1 MCFARILDAQAFSI
15 LAILVRVLQA
25 CFVADAVDS
34 FAKIFRRIGFVR
46 FVAKEASGAIGVC
59 STRDG
64 NASVILAGI
73 LCKALIVLVAI
84 HSVAGVHFGWRFSG
98 IFVVAFPCASFAPG
112 AVQIC
117 TTFYSHASFFLTLCF
132 RPALRVISAQSCKF
146 VELNELS

>member
-1 MCFARILDAQAFSI
+1 MGVWRGMIYNPV
-15 LAILVRVLQA
+15 LVRVLQA

-64 NASVILAGI
+64 DASVILAGV
-73 LCKALIVLVAI
+73 LCRALIVLVAV
-84 HSVAGVHFGWRFSG
+84 HSVAGVHFGGRFSG
-98 IFVVAFPCASFAPG
+98 IFVVAFPRASFAPG

-117 TTFYSHASFFLTLCF
+117 ATFDRHASLFLTFCF
-132 RPALRVISAQSCKF
+132 WPALCVIPVQNCKF
-146 VELNELS
+146 VKLNELS